1 MAFKFISAL
10 YTDPVLMNLW
20 QYGIEGVNYQVLDDG
35 TAYYA
40 EGENSSN
47 YKYHQNSGWSMG
59 NQMISYVWNDGTKHS
74 TQVTALNNALNNY
87 RAALE
92 TGSVG
97 VANVESTLKQLND
110 ALYAAGLQDVMDEK
124 QAQLDA
130 CLAKQQ

>member
-10 YTDPVLMNLW
+10 YMDPVLMNLW

-59 NQMISYVWNDGTKHS
+59 NQMISYVWNDGTKTPDYWSKLNDHNSWGDVSPTFGFNWDSTKHS
-74 TQVTALNNALNNY
+74 TQVTALNNA
-87 RAALE
+87 
-92 TGSVG
+92 
-97 VANVESTLKQLND
+97 
-110 ALYAAGLQDVMDEK
+110 
-124 QAQLDA
+124 
-130 CLAKQQ
+130 

>member
-1 MAFKFISAL
+1 
-10 YTDPVLMNLW
+10 
-20 QYGIEGVNYQVLDDG
+20 
-35 TAYYA
+35 
-40 EGENSSN
+40 
-47 YKYHQNSGWSMG
+47 
-59 NQMISYVWNDGTKHS
+59 MISYVWNDGTKTPDYWSKLNDHNSWGDVSPTFGFNWDSTKHS

>member
-10 YTDPVLMNLW
+10 YMDPVLMNLW